1 MRSGTEDE
9 GAPPSHIVQRVQVE
23 AALCVEFGEALFEL
37 VNVAT
42 IRMVQKIGL
51 FDHEHFREILS
62 PALRYAR
69 CVRGVG
75 EFDEGDSH
83 ALGPWRR
90 SGRVCGSGLYD
101 CNTAPFFLARDF
113 LF

>member
-1 MRSGTEDE
+1 MRSGTGMEPQVFIDE

-62 PALRYAR
+62 PAWRFR
-69 CVRGVG
+69 EMRERG
-75 EFDEGDSH
+75 
-83 ALGPWRR
+83 RR
-90 SGRVCGSGLYD
+90 I
-101 CNTAPFFLARDF
+101 
-113 LF
+113 